1 VLGSAECQLQAD
13 RASVCSRL
21 PCRCVPTPPAQGP
34 TAPERHGRL
43 STSPKFYLTHARR
56 TWPCTNP
63 RRRLTDS
70 PASGQHLAIAS
81 AKTHDV
87 NVRCVLCAMAP
98 ATPGLLNRHPGSLK
112 TPNITSLGDSGGH
125 RAAICCCTMPSTV
138 LDSTSRLALF
148 TTSGMLDRCD
158 APQIE
163 RLYVTQSMDWSTLI
177 QVIWPL

>member
-1 VLGSAECQLQAD
+1 MLGSEESQVQAD

-21 PCRCVPTPPAQGP
+21 PCRCALTPPAQGP
-34 TAPERHGRL
+34 TAPARHGRL
-43 STSPKFYLTHARR
+43 STSPTFYLTHARQ

-70 PASGQHLAIAS
+70 PASGQHLAIVS
-81 AKTHDV
+81 VKTHDV
-87 NVRCVLCAMAP
+87 DVRCVLCAMAP
-98 ATPGLLNRHPGSLK
+98 ATPGLLNRHLGSLK
-112 TPNITSLGDSGGH
+112 TLNITSLGDSGGH

-148 TTSGMLDRCD
+148 PTSGMLDCCS

-163 RLYVTQSMDWSTLI
+163 RLCFTPSMDWSTLI

>member
-1 VLGSAECQLQAD
+1 VLGWAESQVQAD
-13 RASVCSRL
+13 RASFCSRL
-21 PCRCVPTPPAQGP
+21 PCRCAPTPPAQGL

-43 STSPKFYLTHARR
+43 STSPKFYLTHARQ

-70 PASGQHLAIAS
+70 PASDQHLAIVS

-87 NVRCVLCAMAP
+87 NVRCVLCTMAP
-98 ATPGLLNRHPGSLK
+98 ATPGLLNRHLGSLK
-112 TPNITSLGDSGGH
+112 TPNITSLGDSERH
-125 RAAICCCTMPSTV
+125 RAAICCCTMPRTV
-138 LDSTSRLALF
+138 LDSTSRVALLP
-148 TTSGMLDRCD
+148 TSGMLDCCS

-163 RLYVTQSMDWSTLI
+163 RLYVTQRMDRSTLI